1 MISTRIICG
10 AFVGRMEEL
19 EHLLHRRRQA
29 GNGHGGLALISGEP
43 GIGKSRLVRE
53 ARERLNRHTSIVAA
67 SACREFAQRPLGPVL
82 EVLEQ
87 IARPRAEEFASSTKS
102 ERLDRIAATFE
113 RVAAKRTTVA
123 IVEDLHWADLDLMQ
137 TLLLLV
143 RRAARQRLLFIATY
157 RDNEIVPT
165 HALFKWFGELVREPA
180 VSVVSLPRFADRELD
195 RLMALATEG
204 VAKLST
210 PVLHAVR
217 ARSDGNPLFAEELL
231 RTAVD
236 AQRAGLPSDA
246 GALPLSLHALVAE
259 RLQECSDDERALLR
273 NASVFGRDFNVTQI
287 GEIFGGRPPAMRP
300 MFERLCELQLLD
312 AVDSPAGQ
320 YRFRHALT
328 RDAIYREILPASVRP
343 LHLRI
348 AEHLEASSGEG
359 ANAPEALAHH
369 FWQAD
374 RHERAAQYYEQAGDS
389 AMTVFAYEDAAV
401 FYQRAAEGFAGDPA
415 ARAPVWAK
423 AARAL
428 IFAGDLDGGLALY
441 ERAVALHLE
450 LGETA
455 QVVRSRALMA
465 GHLFDGGRRAAAIA
479 LLRATLPL
487 AQRDEALHSRLRT
500 RLAMTLVRDS
510 RLDDAWETL
519 QAIDA
524 TALDPTAEATGEYYL
539 CASELHAVR
548 GEPERWR
555 ACFERG
561 IAVYD
566 ALGHPGPLQVAH
578 SNFADQA
585 LALGETALAG
595 EHHRIAGKLAQ
606 RLHFDDQAIFLAQV
620 ELYGGNLAEARR
632 IVESMPSSNRFL
644 VRAML
649 AQVAIPLAIA
659 LGDDAMLARHLDES
673 PPSDAGIGP
682 LTATQT
688 RVAAAHAMGLAATG
702 RTDEARALLER
713 VLESLTTAHGMALPI
728 VALTTIMPRRAGE
741 IRPLLEAAAQP
752 DGDRINKA
760 LLAFLDACLAPSRA
774 PDAAQRFAA
783 LGWPLLE
790 ARALEMAG
798 ETRRAI
804 VIYKRF
810 GAAGELRR
818 LEFGENASAPASP
831 LGALTPRERELAL
844 QVASGKA
851 NRAVADALSIG
862 EKTVEKYLTSIYA
875 KLGLTSRAQ
884 LAALVAASLRRV
896 E

>member
-1 MISTRIICG
+1 MISTRIVCG
-10 AFVGRMEEL
+10 AFVGRGEEL

-29 GNGHGGLALISGEP
+29 GDGHGGLALIAGEP

-53 ARERLNRHTSIVAA
+53 LRERLNRHTSIVAA
-67 SACREFAQRPLGPVL
+67 SACREFAQQPLGPML

-87 IARPRAEEFASSTKS
+87 IAHPRSAELAGSSKS

-123 IVEDLHWADLDLMQ
+123 IIEDLHWADLDLMQ

-143 RRAARQRLLFIATY
+143 RRAERQRLLFIATY
-157 RDNEIVPT
+157 RENEVVPS
-165 HALFKWFGELVREPA
+165 HALFKWFGQLVREPA
-180 VSVVSLPRFADRELD
+180 VSVVGLSRFADRELD

-204 VAKLST
+204 VAKLPA

-246 GALPLSLHALVAE
+246 AALPLSLHALVAE
-259 RLQECSDDERALLR
+259 RLQECSDEERALLR
-273 NASVFGRDFNVTQI
+273 NASVFGRDFHVVQI
-287 GEIFGGRPPAMRP
+287 AEIFGGGSSAMRP
-300 MFERLCELQLLD
+300 MLERLCGLQLLD
-312 AVDSPAGQ
+312 VVDAAAGK

-328 RDAIYREILPASVRP
+328 RDAIYSEMPPASVRP

-348 AEHLEASSGEG
+348 AEYLKASPNGTASE
-359 ANAPEALAHH
+359 PEALAHH

-374 RHERAAQYYEQAGDS
+374 RRDQAAQYYERAGDS
-389 AMTVFAYEDAAV
+389 AITVFAYDDSAV
-401 FYQRAAEGFAGDPA
+401 FYQHAAEGFGGDA
-415 ARAPVWAK
+415 VARARVWAK
-423 AARAL
+423 TARAR
-428 IFAGDLDGGLALY
+428 IFAGDLAAGLALY

-455 QVVRSRALMA
+455 EVVRSRALMA
-465 GHLFDGGRRAAAIA
+465 GHLFDSGRRARAIS
-479 LLRATLPL
+479 LLRETLPL
-487 AQRDEALHSRLRT
+487 AQRDAALHSRLQT

-510 RLDDAWETL
+510 HLEEAWEAL

-524 TALDPTAEATGEYYL
+524 AALDPTAESTGEYYL

-548 GEPERWR
+548 GEPETWR
-555 ACFERG
+555 AHFERG
-561 IAVYD
+561 IAFYE
-566 ALGHPGPLQVAH
+566 AAAHPGPLQVAH

-585 LALGETALAG
+585 LALGETELAR
-595 EHHRIAGKLAQ
+595 EHHRVAGELAQ
-606 RLHFDDQAIFLAQV
+606 TLHFEDQAIFLAQV
-620 ELYGGNLAEARR
+620 EFYAGNLGEARR
-632 IVESMPSSNRFL
+632 LVESMPASDRFL
-644 VRAML
+644 IRAML
-649 AQVAIPLAIA
+649 AQVGIPLAIA
-659 LGDDAMLARHLDES
+659 LGDDALLARHLDES
-673 PPSDAGIGP
+673 LLADAGNGP
-682 LTATQT
+682 FTATQT
-688 RVAAAHAMGLAATG
+688 RVAAANAMGFVATKRIG
-702 RTDEARALLER
+702 EARGLLGR
-713 VLESLTTAHGMALPI
+713 VAESLTIAHGMALPI
-728 VALTTIMPRRAGE
+728 VALATLLPELAGE
-741 IRPLLEAAAQP
+741 LRPLLEGASRP
-752 DGDRINKA
+752 PGDRINKA
-760 LLAFLDACLAPSRA
+760 LLAFVDAPAMLPSA
-774 PDAAQRFAA
+774 LDAAQRFAA
-783 LGWPLLE
+783 IGWPLLE

-804 VIYKRF
+804 AIYKRC

-818 LEFGENASAPASP
+818 MEFGENASAQASP

-884 LAALVAASLRRV
+884 LAALVAASRRT